1 MLKWI
6 IIGGGI
12 QGMTMAAFLLKSGKT
27 TVDQMAIVDRNEEP
41 LARWKHCT
49 EVISMPYLRSPSV
62 HHLDV
67 NPFSLQKYVEKADWN
82 TNFYGQYKRP
92 SLKSF
97 NEHCVHLA
105 DDLSIKQAWV
115 QGEVISA
122 CKTGQGWEIQLQN
135 KRRLI
140 GQKLVISIGI
150 GEQPYWPDWAHQLKQ
165 EHEGSIYHIFDENIP
180 ELTHL
185 QGPITIIG
193 GGISSVHLALKLS
206 KIYPHDVTVLKRH
219 HFRIHDFDS
228 DPGWLGPKKQRP
240 FRAISCYQKRR
251 ETIIQARNKGSI
263 PPDLHKALMN
273 QVKQGL
279 LRVMDVE
286 VISAVWRDGHISL
299 KDKNE
304 KVIQQ
309 TGTILLA
316 TGFKSLMPGKD
327 WLTPVIRSHDL
338 RFAECG
344 YPIVSQSLQWGPGL
358 YVTGA
363 LAELEMGPISRNI
376 SGARQAAERIVNSL

>member
-1 MLKWI
+1 MLEWI

-12 QGMTMAAFLLKSGKT
+12 QGTTMATFLLKSGKT
-27 TVDQMAIVDRNEEP
+27 TVDQLAIVDRNEEP

-67 NPFSLQKYVEKADWN
+67 NPFSLQKYVKKADWN
-82 TNFYGQYKRP
+82 NNFYGQYKRP
-92 SLKSF
+92 SLQSF
-97 NEHCVHLA
+97 NEHCVHVA
-105 DDLSIKQAWV
+105 DDSSIKQAWV
-115 QGEVISA
+115 QGKVTSA
-122 CKTGQGWEIQLQN
+122 CNTGQGWEIQLQN
-135 KRRLI
+135 KRRLA

-150 GEQPYWPDWAHQLKQ
+150 GEQPYWPDWAQQLKQ
-165 EHEGSIYHIFDENIP
+165 EHEGSIFHIFDENIP
-180 ELTHL
+180 ELTQL

-206 KIYPHDVTVLKRH
+206 KIYPNEVTVLKRH
-219 HFRIHDFDS
+219 PFRIHDFDS
-228 DPGWLGPKKQRP
+228 DPGWLGPKNQRP
-240 FRAISCYQKRR
+240 FRAITSYQKRR
-251 ETIIQARNKGSI
+251 EAIIQARNKGSI

-286 VISAVWRDGHISL
+286 VISAVRRDGHISL
-299 KDKNE
+299 RDKNE

-316 TGFKSLMPGKD
+316 TGFKSSMPGKD
-327 WLTPVIRSHDL
+327 WLTPVIQSHDL
-338 RFAECG
+338 RCAECG
-344 YPIVSQSLQWGPGL
+344 YPIVSQSLQWGL

>member
-1 MLKWI
+1 MLEWI

-12 QGMTMAAFLLKSGKT
+12 QGTTMAAYLLKSGKT
-27 TVDQMAIVDRNEEP
+27 TVDQLAIVDRNEEP

-67 NPFSLQKYVEKADWN
+67 NPFSLQKYVGKADWN
-82 TNFYGQYKRP
+82 NNFYGQYKRP
-92 SLKSF
+92 SLQSF
-97 NEHCVHLA
+97 NEHCDHLTA
-105 DDLSIKQAWV
+105 DLMIKQVWV
-115 QGEVISA
+115 QGKVISA
-122 CKTGQGWEIQLQN
+122 SQIEKGWEIQLEN
-135 KRRLI
+135 GSKLE
-140 GQKLVISIGI
+140 GCKLVISIGI
-150 GEQPYWPDWAHQLKQ
+150 GEQLHLPDWAQQLKQ
-165 EHEGSIYHIFDENIP
+165 EHEGSIFHIFDENIP
-180 ELTHL
+180 EMTQL

-206 KIYPHDVTVLKRH
+206 KIYPNEVTLLKRH
-219 HFRIHDFDS
+219 PFRIHDFDS
-228 DPGWLGPKKQRP
+228 DPGWLGPKNQRR
-240 FRAISCYQKRR
+240 FRAITSYQKRR

-263 PPDLHKALMN
+263 PADLHKALMI

-286 VISAVWRDGHISL
+286 VISAVWKDGHISL
-299 KDKNE
+299 LDKYE
-304 KVIQQ
+304 QLIQQ

-316 TGFKSLMPGKD
+316 TGFKSSMPGKD
-327 WLTPVIRSHDL
+327 WLLPVIQSYDL
-338 RFAECG
+338 RCAECG

>member
-1 MLKWI
+1 MLEWI

-12 QGMTMAAFLLKSGKT
+12 QGTTMAIYLLKSGKT
-27 TVDQMAIVDRNEEP
+27 TVDQLAIVDRNEEP

-49 EVISMPYLRSPSV
+49 KVISMPYLRSPSV

-67 NPFSLQKYVEKADWN
+67 NPFSLQKYVEKANWN
-82 TNFYGQYKRP
+82 NNFYGQYKRP

-97 NEHCVHLA
+97 NEHCAHVT

-115 QGEVISA
+115 QGNVTSV

-135 KRRLI
+135 KRRLA
-140 GQKLVISIGI
+140 GKNLVISISI
-150 GEQPYWPDWAHQLKQ
+150 GEQPYWPDWALQLKQ
-165 EHEGSIYHIFDENIP
+165 EHEGSIFHIFDENIP
-180 ELTHL
+180 ELTQL
-185 QGPITIIG
+185 QGPFTIIG
-193 GGISSVHLALKLS
+193 GGISAVHLALKLS
-206 KIYPHDVTVLKRH
+206 KIFPNKVTVLKRH
-219 HFRIHDFDS
+219 PFRIHSFDS

-240 FRAISCYQKRR
+240 FRAITSYQKRR
-251 ETIIQARNKGSI
+251 EAISQARNKGSI
-263 PPDLHKALMN
+263 PPDLHKVLMN

-279 LRVMDVE
+279 LHVMDDE
-286 VISAVWRDGHISL
+286 VISAVWRDGYISL
-299 KDKNE
+299 RDKNE

-316 TGFKSLMPGKD
+316 TGFKSSMPGKD
-327 WLTPVIRSHDL
+327 WLTPVIQSYDL
-338 RFAECG
+338 RCAECG
-344 YPIVSQSLQWGPGL
+344 YPIVSQALQWGPGL

>member
-1 MLKWI
+1 MLEWI

-12 QGMTMAAFLLKSGKT
+12 QGTTMATFLLKSGKT
-27 TVDQMAIVDRNEEP
+27 TVDQLAIVDRNEEP

-67 NPFSLQKYVEKADWN
+67 NPFSLQKYVEKANWN
-82 TNFYGQYKRP
+82 NNFYGQYKRP
-92 SLKSF
+92 SLQSF
-97 NEHCVHLA
+97 NEHCAHVT

-115 QGEVISA
+115 QGNVTSV

-135 KRRLI
+135 KRRLA
-140 GQKLVISIGI
+140 GKNLVISIGI
-150 GEQPYWPDWAHQLKQ
+150 GEQPYWPDWAQQLKQ
-165 EHEGSIYHIFDENIP
+165 EDERSIFHIFDENIP
-180 ELTHL
+180 ELTQLH
-185 QGPITIIG
+185 GPITIIG

-206 KIYPHDVTVLKRH
+206 KIYSNEVTVLKRH
-219 HFRIHDFDS
+219 PFRIHDFDS

-240 FRAISCYQKRR
+240 FRTITSYQKRR
-251 ETIIQARNKGSI
+251 EAIIQARNKGSI
-263 PPDLHKALMN
+263 PPGLHKVLMN

-286 VISAVWRDGHISL
+286 VISAVWKDGHISL
-299 KDKNE
+299 RDKNE

-309 TGTILLA
+309 KGTILLA
-316 TGFKSLMPGKD
+316 TGFKSSMPGKD
-327 WLTPVIRSHDL
+327 WLTPVIQSHDL
-338 RFAECG
+338 RLAECG

>member
-1 MLKWI
+1 MLEWI

-12 QGMTMAAFLLKSGKT
+12 QGTTMATFLLKSGKT
-27 TVDQMAIVDRNEEP
+27 TVDQLAIVDRNEEP

-67 NPFSLQKYVEKADWN
+67 NPFSLQKYVERADWN
-82 TNFYGQYKRP
+82 NNFYGQYKRP
-92 SLKSF
+92 SLQSF
-97 NEHCVHLA
+97 NEHCAQVA

-115 QGEVISA
+115 QGKVTSV
-122 CKTGQGWEIQLQN
+122 CKTGQGWEVQLQN
-135 KRRLI
+135 KRRLA
-140 GQKLVISIGI
+140 GKKLVISIGI
-150 GEQPYWPDWAHQLKQ
+150 GEQHYWPDWALQLKQ
-165 EHEGSIYHIFDENIP
+165 EHEGSIFHIFDENIP
-180 ELTHL
+180 ELTQLH
-185 QGPITIIG
+185 GPITIIG

-206 KIYPHDVTVLKRH
+206 KIYPNEVTVLKRH
-219 HFRIHDFDS
+219 PFRIHNFDS
-228 DPGWLGPKKQRP
+228 DPGWLGPKRQRP
-240 FRAISCYQKRR
+240 FRAITSYQKRR
-251 ETIIQARNKGSI
+251 EAIIHARYKGSI
-263 PPDLHKALMN
+263 PPDLHKVLMN

-286 VISAVWRDGHISL
+286 VISAVWRDGHTSL
-299 KDKNE
+299 RDKNE

-316 TGFKSLMPGKD
+316 TGFKSSMPGKD
-327 WLTPVIRSHDL
+327 WLTPVIQSHDL
-338 RFAECG
+338 RLAECG

>member
-12 QGMTMAAFLLKSGKT
+12 QGTTMATFLLKSGKT
-27 TVDQMAIVDRNEEP
+27 TVDQLAIVDRNEEP

-49 EVISMPYLRSPSV
+49 ELISMPYLRSPSV

-82 TNFYGQYKRP
+82 NNFYGQYKRP
-92 SLKSF
+92 SLQSF
-97 NEHCVHLA
+97 NEHCAHVA

-115 QGEVISA
+115 QGKVTSA
-122 CKTGQGWEIQLQN
+122 SQIEKGWEIQLEN
-135 KRRLI
+135 GSILK
-140 GQKLVISIGI
+140 GCKLVISIGV
-150 GEQPYWPDWAHQLKQ
+150 GEQLHLPDWALQLKQ
-165 EHEGSIYHIFDENIP
+165 EHEGSIFHIFDENIP
-180 ELTHL
+180 ELTQVH
-185 QGPITIIG
+185 GPITIIG

-206 KIYPHDVTVLKRH
+206 KIYPNEVTVLKRH
-219 HFRIHDFDS
+219 PFRIHDFDS

-240 FRAISCYQKRR
+240 FRAITSYQKRR
-251 ETIIQARNKGSI
+251 EAIIQARNKGSI
-263 PPDLHKALMN
+263 PPGLHKVLMN

-286 VISAVWRDGHISL
+286 VISAVWRDGYISL
-299 KDKNE
+299 RDKNE
-304 KVIQQ
+304 KVIEQ

-316 TGFKSLMPGKD
+316 TDFKSSMPGKD
-327 WLTPVIRSHDL
+327 WLTPVIKSHDL
-338 RFAECG
+338 RLAECG